1 MFGIR
6 LSVEATLE
14 CDELVF
20 AVSSSRRTEAA
31 GLMPC
36 SEETVDI
43 RFNHDEPALVSLRSL
58 VVRVSAVRGRRIPDL
73 FKELALDSAVVSL

>member
-1 MFGIR
+1 
-6 LSVEATLE
+6 
-14 CDELVF
+14 
-20 AVSSSRRTEAA
+20 
-31 GLMPC
+31 MPC